1 MTLDNLTGATT
12 RSTPEVEGRA
22 ATRRAAP
29 QGEDRAADVVRK
41 AAAQFE
47 ALLLTQMTARLNS
60 SSDDEDSLFGGGD
73 AGASSLY
80 RQMFSEQLATTMA
93 ESGGVGIAD
102 LMLSQMGIAR
112 PAPTQSHGLTRAV
125 EASRDLLKGD
135 EKAVARRSP
144 SQTAAADINP
154 ALADDV
160 YLVSEAADFDET
172 VAPARDAVASP
183 GVDLRPA
190 NAVRPR
196 RVNAEPLTLGTPVGE
211 RASVAPMFVKGDFAS
226 PLSGEGRLSA
236 RFGLRHDPFTGEQR
250 FHNGLDIAA
259 PRGTPIASVAD
270 GTVVFAGRQR
280 GYGRTV
286 VIDHGNG
293 LRTRYAHADSLDVQV
308 GARVTKGQIVAAVGS
323 TGRSTGPHLHFEVTK
338 NGHPVEPSTFFAKA
352 PWRSRR

>member
-1 MTLDNLTGATT
+1 MTLNELTGAVAQ
-12 RSTPEVEGRA
+12 STPEVGGRA
-22 ATRRAAP
+22 VARRAAP
-29 QGEDRAADVVRK
+29 QGEDRAAETVRK

-80 RQMFSEQLATTMA
+80 RQMFSEQLAGTMA

-102 LMLSQMGIAR
+102 LMLSQMGLAR
-112 PAPTQSHGLTRAV
+112 PAPTQTRGLTRAV
-125 EASRDLLKGD
+125 EASHDLLRGD
-135 EKAVARRSP
+135 EQTAVSRADRRSP
-144 SQTAAADINP
+144 SQMAVADTNP
-154 ALADDV
+154 ALTDDV
-160 YLVSEAADFDET
+160 YLVSEAD
-172 VAPARDAVASP
+172 VPP
-183 GVDLRPA
+183 GVDLRPP
-190 NAVRPR
+190 NAIRPR
-196 RVNAEPLTLGTPVGE
+196 RVNAETLPLKMPVAKH
-211 RASVAPMFVKGDFAS
+211 ASVAPMLVKGEFAS
-226 PLSGEGRLSA
+226 PLPVEGRLSA
-236 RFGLRHDPFTGEQR
+236 RFGLRHDPFTGEAR
-250 FHNGLDIAA
+250 FHDGLDIAA

-308 GARVTKGQIVAAVGS
+308 GARVQKGQIVAAVGS